1 MLHEVSH
8 NNLLMYAAAIPP
20 LDADNEKQTDSRTN
34 LDDLDWGGKMDMSN
48 PDNFKD
54 QDDQRQRV

>member
-1 MLHEVSH
+1 MLNGISYT
-8 NNLLMYAAAIPP
+8 NLLMYAAAIPP
-20 LDADNEKQTDSRTN
+20 LDTDGEKQTDARDN

-54 QDDQRQRV
+54 QDDQRQRI